1 MSREPAD
8 VEEDRAEWEQDIG
21 DELEE
26 MRGQADEDYQRKM
39 ERYEEDMRLWREQKL
54 EKVSLVIAVCTLNAK
69 SFHNPQ
75 FNMH

>member
-54 EKVSLVIAVCTLNAK
+54 EKVSLVIAVCTLNVK